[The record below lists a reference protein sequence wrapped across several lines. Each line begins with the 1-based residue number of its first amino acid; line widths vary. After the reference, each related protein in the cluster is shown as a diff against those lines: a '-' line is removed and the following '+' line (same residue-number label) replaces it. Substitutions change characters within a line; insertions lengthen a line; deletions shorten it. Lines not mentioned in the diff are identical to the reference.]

1 LNDYRREADEQAL
14 SGRLVISQVSLKI
27 LGKMRAASFG
37 AARAIPSAQS
47 MDQIAATAASGLRA
61 RMEALDILSNNL
73 ANSNTGGFKLDREF
87 YSLYQGQQEIPVNGQ
102 QPTTLPV
109 IQKGWTD
116 FQQGL
121 ITETGNPLDL
131 ALSGKGFFAVDGP
144 SGPLYTRNGAFKL
157 SPAGV
162 LTTIDGYPVR
172 AVTPPNQAPKKIQAV
187 SQSPIQISP
196 DGTVQQDGQSLGQI
210 LLVNFDSSA
219 LNKMGN
225 SYYRVTDPKV
235 KGTPAVD
242 ATVSQGKIEN
252 SNVAPAESAVRLVD
266 LMRQYEMLQKAVSV
280 AAEMNKQAT
289 DQVAR
294 VGG

>member
-1 LNDYRREADEQAL
+1 MLECKVVPGSVDVEVEAPVNVMAMIRRMLKPGAEQLRQDDSVAAEDPSVEQA
-14 SGRLVISQVSLKI
+14 
-27 LGKMRAASFG
+27 
-37 AARAIPSAQS
+37 IPA
-47 MDQIAATAASGLRA
+47 
-61 RMEALDILSNNL
+61 
-73 ANSNTGGFKLDREF
+73 
-87 YSLYQGQQEIPVNGQ
+87 NGQ
-102 QPTTLPV
+102 QTTTLPV

-131 ALSGKGFFAVDGP
+131 ALSGKGFFTVDGP
-144 SGPLYTRNGAFKL
+144 SGPLYTRNGALKL

-162 LTTIDGYPVR
+162 LSTTDGYAVR
-172 AVTPPNQAPKKIQAV
+172 SVVPPGQPPKKIQAV

-210 LLVNFDSSA
+210 QLVNFNDSNDLS
-219 LNKMGN
+219 KVGN

-235 KGTPAVD
+235 KATPAAD
-242 ATVSQGKIEN
+242 ATVSQNQIEN

-266 LMRQYEMLQKAVSV
+266 LMRQYEMLQKAVSL
-280 AAEMNKQAT
+280 AADMNKQAI

>member
-1 LNDYRREADEQAL
+1 MIGGF
-14 SGRLVISQVSLKI
+14 GRV
-27 LGKMRAASFG
+27 
-37 AARAIPSAQS
+37 RAIPFAQS

-87 YSLYQGQQEIPVNGQ
+87 YSLYQGEQTMPADGQ
-102 QPTTLPV
+102 QATTLPV

-121 ITETGNPLDL
+121 ITETGNPLDV
-131 ALSGKGFFAVDGP
+131 ALSGKGFFTVDGP

-162 LTTIDGYPVR
+162 LTTTDGYPVR
-172 AVTPPNQAPKKIQAV
+172 SVAPPNQPPKKIVAL

-196 DGTVQQDGQSLGQI
+196 DGTVQQDGQALGQI
-210 LLVNFDSSA
+210 QLVNFTDSNA
-219 LNKMGN
+219 LNKVGN
-225 SYYRVTDPKV
+225 SYYRVTDPKL

-280 AAEMNKQAT
+280 SAEMNKQAI
-289 DQVAR
+289 DQVAH
-294 VGG
+294 VGA

>member
-1 LNDYRREADEQAL
+1 
-14 SGRLVISQVSLKI
+14 
-27 LGKMRAASFG
+27 
-37 AARAIPSAQS
+37 
-47 MDQIAATAASGLRA
+47 
-61 RMEALDILSNNL
+61 MEALDILSNNL

-87 YSLYQGQQEIPVNGQ
+87 YSLYQGEQTMPANGQ
-102 QPTTLPV
+102 QATTLPV

-121 ITETGNPLDL
+121 VTPTGNQLDL
-131 ALSGKGFFAVDGP
+131 AIEGKGFFAVDGP

-172 AVTPPNQAPKKIQAV
+172 AVSPDNQPPKKIQTV
-187 SQSPIQISP
+187 SQNPIQISV
-196 DGTVQQDGQSLGQI
+196 DGTVQQDGQNLGQI
-210 LLVNFDSSA
+210 QLMNFADTGV

-225 SYYRVTDPKV
+225 SYYRVDPKV
-235 KGTPAVD
+235 KPTAAKD
-242 ATVSQGKIEN
+242 ATVGQGKIEG

-266 LMRQYEMLQKAVSV
+266 LMRQYEMLQKAVTV
-280 AAEMNKQAT
+280 AAEMNKQAI

-294 VGG
+294 VG